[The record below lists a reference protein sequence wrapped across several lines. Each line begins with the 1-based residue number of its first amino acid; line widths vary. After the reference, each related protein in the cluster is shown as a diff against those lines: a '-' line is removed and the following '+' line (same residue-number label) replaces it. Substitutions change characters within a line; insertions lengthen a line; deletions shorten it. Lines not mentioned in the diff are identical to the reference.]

1 MGVRHPVLLSLW
13 GLMIGAVA
21 LSVTNLAWFSIALFG
36 TPFVGIATLS
46 VVFRR
51 RDPEPF
57 APGWTRVYRAAAG
70 LLLVA
75 AAIGLVAAAG
85 RVVRHGSGSPGLQVG
100 PAGLLFLLAFVLGW
114 RALVGPTALRAAI
127 VGMVVHLLWVPIL
140 IIDLAMGIGRHGS
153 VPAHPQLWGAA
164 LLGVVA
170 LSAAMSMLALVAFA
184 GASSLVPARAREGSG
199 ETNTTICG

>member
-1 MGVRHPVLLSLW
+1 
-13 GLMIGAVA
+13 
-21 LSVTNLAWFSIALFG
+21 
-36 TPFVGIATLS
+36 
-46 VVFRR
+46 VFRR

-57 APGWTRVYRAAAG
+57 AAGWATVYRAATS

-75 AAIGLVAAAG
+75 AVVGLVAAAG
-85 RVVRHGSGSPGLQVG
+85 RVVRHGGGSPGLQVG

-114 RALVGPTALRAAI
+114 RALVGATPRRAAI

-170 LSAAMSMLALVAFA
+170 LAAAMSILALVAFA
-184 GASSLVPARAREGSG
+184 GASSLAPVRLREGSG

>member
-1 MGVRHPVLLSLW
+1 MGVRRPVLLSLW
-13 GLMIGAVA
+13 GLMIAA
-21 LSVTNLAWFSIALFG
+21 AARSVTNLAWLSIALFG

-46 VVFRR
+46 VVVRR

-57 APGWTRVYRAAAG
+57 AAGWATVYRAAAG

-85 RVVRHGSGSPGLQVG
+85 RVVRHGSGSAVTQVG
-100 PAGLLFLLAFVLGW
+100 PTGLLFLLAFVLGW
-114 RALVGPTALRAAI
+114 RALVGSTPRRAAI

-140 IIDLAMGIGRHGS
+140 IIDLAMGIGRRGS

-170 LSAAMSMLALVAFA
+170 LAAAMSMLALVGFA
-184 GASSLVPARAREGSG
+184 GSSSLVSARVRGAAAL
-199 ETNTTICG
+199 